1 MRWLTHP
8 VVQFLAA
15 GLVVLVLVGV
25 ATSWLSRDAA
35 DEEAIDDARTLTQV
49 LGRSVAQPAVPRGLV
64 DGDPAAIDRLD
75 RQVLDRLLVG
85 DVRRI
90 KIWRADGTILYSDRT
105 DLIGSVYP
113 LDEDELEALR
123 EGRTDAELSDLA
135 KPENRFERD
144 LGPDLLEVYTQI
156 SSPEGEPLLFEA
168 YFTAGQISRQREAVL
183 ARFLP
188 ITLGSLL
195 VLLVLTTPLVLLLT
209 RRVARGARAR
219 EELLQTAVRSSDAE
233 RLRIARDLHD
243 GVVQDLAGSSFTLST
258 VAASPDVDAR
268 VRGELA
274 EVSSA
279 LRTSMR
285 SLRSLLV
292 EIYPPDLQTGGLA
305 AALHDL
311 AAPLTAA
318 GTSVDVD
325 VSGEEGVDAPVVALT
340 WRVAQEAVRNVVHHA
355 GAERVSVTVRRE
367 GHLLVLEVVDDGRGF
382 DASAAAAPEGH
393 FGLRNLDGLVRE
405 SGGRLEV
412 ESVPGDGTTVRME
425 VPVR

>member
-15 GLVVLVLVGV
+15 GVVVLVLVGV

-64 DGDPAAIDRLD
+64 SEDPAAIDRLD
-75 RQVLDRLLVG
+75 RKVLDRLLVG

-90 KIWRADGTILYSDRT
+90 KIWKADGTIVYSDRT
-105 DLIGSVYP
+105 ELIGSVYP

-123 EGRTDAELSDLA
+123 EGHTDAELSDLS

-156 SSPEGEPLLFEA
+156 WSPEGEPLLFEA
-168 YFTAGQISRQREAVL
+168 YFTAGQIGRQREAVL

-188 ITLGSLL
+188 ITLGSLI
-195 VLLVLTTPLVLLLT
+195 VLLALTTPLVLLLA
-209 RRVARGARAR
+209 RRIARGARVR
-219 EELLQTAVRSSDAE
+219 EELLQAAVRASDAE

-243 GVVQDLAGSSFTLST
+243 GVVQDLAGSSFALST
-258 VAASPDVDAR
+258 VSSSGSLEPQ
-268 VRGELA
+268 VRGELD
-274 EVSSA
+274 EVSRS

-292 EIYPPDLQTGGLA
+292 EIYPPDLHAGGLA

-311 AAPLTAA
+311 VAPLTAT
-318 GTSVDVD
+318 GTAVDVD
-325 VSGEEGVDAPVVALT
+325 VSGDEEASEAVVALT

-355 GAERVSVTVRRE
+355 SATRVSVTVRRE
-367 GHLLVLEVVDDGRGF
+367 GDSLVLEVVDDGRGF
-382 DASAAAAPEGH
+382 DRGVEEPEGH
-393 FGLRNLDGLVRE
+393 FGLRNLEGLVRE
-405 SGGRLEV
+405 SRGTLEV
-412 ESVPGDGTTVRME
+412 ESAPGDGTALRME

>member
-15 GLVVLVLVGV
+15 GVVVLVLVGI

-35 DEEAIDDARTLTQV
+35 DEEAIGDARALTEV
-49 LGRSVAQPAVPRGLV
+49 LARSVAQPAVPRGLV
-64 DGDPAAIDRLD
+64 DGDPAAIDKLD

-90 KIWRADGTILYSDRT
+90 KIWREDGTIVYSDRT
-105 DLIGSVYP
+105 ELIGSRYP
-113 LDEDELEALR
+113 LDDEELEALR

-135 KPENRFERD
+135 KPENRFDRE

-156 SSPEGEPLLFEA
+156 WSPEDEPLLFEA
-168 YFTAGQISRQREAVL
+168 YFTADQIGRQREAVL

-195 VLLVLTTPLVLLLT
+195 VLLVLTTPLVLLLA
-209 RRVARGARAR
+209 RRISRGARVR
-219 EELLQTAVRSSDAE
+219 EELLQAAVRSSDAE

-243 GVVQDLAGSSFTLST
+243 GVVQDLAGSSFALST
-258 VAASPDVDAR
+258 LATSPTLDPDVRTD
-268 VRGELA
+268 LD
-274 EVSSA
+274 EVSRT

-292 EIYPPDLQTGGLA
+292 EIYPPDLRTGGLA

-311 AAPLTAA
+311 TAPLAAA
-318 GTSVDVD
+318 GVAVDVD
-325 VSGEEGVDAPVVALT
+325 VSGDEEAGDAVVALT

-355 GAERVSVTVRRE
+355 AATRVSVTVRRE
-367 GHLLVLEVVDDGRGF
+367 DGALVLEVVDDGRGF
-382 DASAAAAPEGH
+382 DPSAAGPEGH

-405 SGGRLEV
+405 SGGTLEV
-412 ESVPGDGTTVRME
+412 ESSPAGGTTLRME

>member
-15 GLVVLVLVGV
+15 GVVVLVLVGV

-64 DGDPAAIDRLD
+64 TADPAAIDRLD
-75 RQVLDRLLVG
+75 RKVLDRLLVG

-90 KIWRADGTILYSDRT
+90 KIWKADGTIVYSDRT
-105 DLIGSVYP
+105 ELIGSVYP

-123 EGRTDAELSDLA
+123 EGRTDAELSDLS
-135 KPENRFERD
+135 KPENRFERE

-156 SSPEGEPLLFEA
+156 WSPEGEPLLFEA
-168 YFTAGQISRQREAVL
+168 YFTAGQIGRQREAVL

-188 ITLGSLL
+188 ITLGSLI
-195 VLLVLTTPLVLLLT
+195 VLLALTTPLVLLLA
-209 RRVARGARAR
+209 RRIARGARVR
-219 EELLQTAVRSSDAE
+219 EELLQAAVRASDAE

-243 GVVQDLAGSSFTLST
+243 GVVQDLAGSSFALST
-258 VAASPDVDAR
+258 VSSSGSLAPQ
-268 VRGELA
+268 VRGELD
-274 EVSSA
+274 EVSRS

-292 EIYPPDLQTGGLA
+292 EIYPPDLHAGGLS

-311 AAPLTAA
+311 AAPLTAT
-318 GTSVDVD
+318 GTAVDVD
-325 VSGEEGVDAPVVALT
+325 VSGDDGASEGVVALT

-355 GAERVSVTVRRE
+355 SATRVSVTVRRE
-367 GHLLVLEVVDDGRGF
+367 GDTLVLEVVDDGRGF
-382 DASAAAAPEGH
+382 DPDAEGPEGH
-393 FGLRNLDGLVRE
+393 FGLRNLEGLVRE
-405 SGGRLEV
+405 SGGTLEV
-412 ESVPGDGTTVRME
+412 ESAPGDGTALRME